1 MNPYL
6 SLKIKYLSF
15 VLMILVVILHAY
27 NLNQYDNRESFLGF
41 SQFVQTLFGSGIATV
56 AVPLFFLISGYL
68 FFFNFDTTSKP
79 FSEKIVRRFHTLVI
93 PYLLTSLWGLFL
105 FFALQS
111 LPYSS
116 GYFNSGLIRDFSFN
130 KVISTIFLNPMPYQL
145 WFIRDLFVMTIL
157 SPIIYYGIKFLKL
170 TFVLIAFM
178 PWVFGVDPIILSS
191 ISLPFFITGSYLALR
206 LPEWVSFKH
215 QRKKIYLTYVW
226 LMLMVLRTILEVF
239 NLTDPIVIDIL
250 HKVTILVG
258 MVACWQLYDNLFDE
272 MDINK
277 RHGTYLFDF
286 TFFLFLFH
294 EPILTVIKKILKS
307 ILGKTELSSMV
318 VYLAT
323 PVITIVLVIMVGVL
337 LKKHVP
343 KVFAVITGNR

>member
-41 SQFVQTLFGSGIATV
+41 SEFVQILFGSGIATV

-68 FFFNFDTTSKP
+68 FFLSFDTISKP
-79 FSEKIVRRFHTLVI
+79 FGEKIVRRFHTLVI
-93 PYLLTSLWGLFL
+93 PYFITSLWGLFV

-116 GYFNSGLIRDFSFN
+116 GYFNSGLIRDLSLN
-130 KVISTIFLNPMPYQL
+130 QLITKIFLDPMPYQL
-145 WFIRDLFVMTIL
+145 WFIRDLFVMSIL
-157 SPIIYYGIKFLKL
+157 SPAIYYGIKFLKL
-170 TFVLIAFM
+170 AFVLIAFI
-178 PWVFGVDPIILSS
+178 PWMFGIDLIILSN
-191 ISLPFFITGSYLALR
+191 ISLPFFITGTYFALK
-206 LPEWVSFKH
+206 LPEWVTFKYES
-215 QRKKIYLTYVW
+215 KNKFLTYLW
-226 LMLMVLRTILEVF
+226 FMLMVLRTFVEVF
-239 NLTDPIVIDIL
+239 NLADVIVIDIL

-258 MVACWQLYDNLFDE
+258 IVACWQLYDILLGKRDL
-272 MDINK
+272 NK
-277 RHGTYLFDF
+277 LKGNYLFDF

-294 EPILTVIKKILKS
+294 EPILTIIKKVLKS
-307 ILGKTELSSMV
+307 ILGKTEVSSLV

-323 PVITIVLVIMVGVL
+323 PVITIVVVIMVGVL
-337 LKKHVP
+337 LKRHVP